1 MSQEAR
7 VLFRNL
13 RRTHDS
19 CFVHH
24 DSTKVSHM
32 KIPTEISQIIT
43 ALESHDYEAFL
54 VGGCVRDVVLGKTP
68 KDWDITTNAKPEDI
82 QRLFPEHVYENT
94 FGTVAVK
101 TSSDD
106 ASLAL
111 VEVTPYRTEST
122 YTDKRHPDKVQ
133 FADRL
138 EDDLSRRDFT
148 INAMA
153 ARMKDGKIAEII
165 DLHEGKKDLNAKTIR
180 AVGDPNE
187 RMEEDALRML
197 RAVRFACE
205 LGFTID
211 KATAEA
217 ITTHAASLKDIS
229 AERIRDELTKM
240 ICSALA
246 GSGIET
252 LRALGLI
259 EYILPELLEGYN
271 VGQNLHHIYTIWEHN
286 VRALECA
293 VENDWSLV
301 VRLAALLHDVG
312 KPRTK
317 KGDGKYSTFYAHD
330 VVGAR
335 MAKTILKR
343 LKFSNDIIERV
354 TLLVRWHLFY
364 YNVDEVTDSSVRRLI
379 KNVGPENMD
388 DLINVR
394 ICDRIGSGVPK
405 AEPYKLRHFRFMVEK
420 LQRDPISVGM
430 LNIDGKRLMEVT
442 ELPPSPK
449 VGQLLAIMLED
460 VLDDPTRNTAEY
472 LESRAQELANMSDEA
487 LKGLSARAKETS
499 QHVES
504 EEVTK
509 LKSRHHVQ

>member
-1 MSQEAR
+1 MN
-7 VLFRNL
+7 VP
-13 RRTHDS
+13 
-19 CFVHH
+19 
-24 DSTKVSHM
+24 K
-32 KIPTEISQIIT
+32 EIAKIIT
-43 ALESHDYEAFL
+43 TLETNNYEAFL
-54 VGGCVRDVVLGKTP
+54 VGGCVRDVVLGKVP
-68 KDWDITTNAKPEDI
+68 KDWDVTTNAKPEDI

-101 TSSDD
+101 TESDD
-106 ASLAL
+106 ATLAL

-122 YTDKRHPDKVQ
+122 YTDKRHPDEVM
-133 FADRL
+133 FAEKL

-153 ARMKDGKIAEII
+153 ARIEDGAISEII
-165 DLHEGKKDLNAKTIR
+165 DLHDGKKDLKAKVIR
-180 AVGDPNE
+180 AVGNPSE

-217 ITTHAASLKDIS
+217 ITTHATSLKDIS
-229 AERIRDELTKM
+229 QERIRDEFTKM
-240 ICSALA
+240 LLSPLA
-246 GSGIET
+246 DSGIET

-259 EYILPELLEGYN
+259 EYVLPELLEGFE

-286 VRALECA
+286 VRALACA

-335 MAKTILKR
+335 MANTILKR
-343 LKFSNDIIERV
+343 LKFSNEIIERV

-379 KNVGPENMD
+379 KNVGPENMG

-430 LNIDGKRLMEVT
+430 LKIDGKRLMEVAG
-442 ELPPSPK
+442 LSPSPK
-449 VGQLLAIMLED
+449 VGQLLAILLED
-460 VLDDPTRNTAEY
+460 VLDDPARNTEEY
-472 LESRAQELANMSDEA
+472 LESRAKELVSMSDEA
-487 LKGLSARAKETS
+487 LQGLTKKAKETS
-499 QHVES
+499 LQVES

-509 LKSRHHVQ
+509 LKSRHHVK